1 MALPPT
7 AFKDLLVG
15 TDDEVYVRLREQGC
29 LSRKGRRNRED
40 VLAVMQKA
48 AKAYAAWVEAHP
60 RMTGPNGQDRLAD
73 ALLASPYVNKK
84 ARRLAEEDT
93 R

>member
-7 AFKDLLVG
+7 AFKDLLYG
-15 TDDEVYVRLREQGC
+15 THDEVYDTLRKKGC
-29 LSRKGRRNRED
+29 LSWRGRWNREA
-40 VLAVMQKA
+40 VLEVMRQA
-48 AKAYAAWVEAHP
+48 DRDYAAWVQAHP

-73 ALLASPYVNKK
+73 ALLASPYINMK
-84 ARRLAEEDT
+84 ARWLANKDT

>member
-15 TDDEVYVRLREQGC
+15 TDDEVYDRLRKERC
-29 LSRKGRRNRED
+29 LSWKGRRNRAA
-40 VLAVMQKA
+40 VLRVMREA
-48 AKAYAAWVEAHP
+48 AAAYADWVAAHP

-73 ALLASPYVNKK
+73 ALLASRYVNGR
-84 ARRLAEEDT
+84 ARRMADEDT

>member
-15 TDDEVYVRLREQGC
+15 TYDEVYDTLRKKQC
-29 LSRKGRRNRED
+29 LSWRGRRNREA
-40 VLAVMQKA
+40 VLEVMQESA
-48 AKAYAAWVEAHP
+48 RRYSEWVRDHP
-60 RMTGPNGQDRLAD
+60 RMTGPNAQDRLAD
-73 ALLASPYVNKK
+73 ALLASPYVNLK
-84 ARRLAEEDT
+84 AKRLAMKDT